1 MDISKVSC
9 YYQEKTDKEIS
20 AMSQNTA
27 ARNITEGVIWK
38 QLLSFFF
45 PILLGTFFQQMYN
58 TVDTIIVGRF
68 VGTEALAAVG
78 STGAL
83 ISLLNGFFIG
93 LGSGATVLVSQFF
106 GASDHAGVK
115 KALHTGIGLSLV
127 LGILISFFG
136 LCFGSQIL
144 QLMKTPADCLEGA
157 VTYARIFFSGAVASM
172 IYNMGS
178 GILRAMG
185 DSKRP
190 MIFLVIT
197 CFANIFL
204 DIFCVVVLKMG
215 IAGAAVATVLSQIIS
230 AVLVVYV
237 LLRLPEEY
245 ALRISQIGLDPLL
258 LKRILAVGVPAG
270 LQFVTFDLANLL
282 IQSGINSFGS
292 ATIAAFTAYAKA
304 DMLTWML
311 SGAFGVAITTFVG
324 QNYGAQK
331 YDRIYKSVKI
341 CLGMGIALIGSCSAV
356 IILFRHVIL
365 GIFSADPEVIRLGA
379 WLMLWVVPFNVIFV
393 PVEIFAGAMRGTGY
407 SAVPTAITC
416 VCVCIFR
423 VLWLFTVVQVFH
435 TLEMLMLCYPISWIL
450 ADIAFVITFRRGKWL
465 RKQIA

>member
-1 MDISKVSC
+1 MS
-9 YYQEKTDKEIS
+9 EKNS
-20 AMSQNTA
+20 ARS
-27 ARNITEGVIWK
+27 ITEGVIWK
-38 QLLSFFF
+38 QLLFFFF

-58 TVDTIIVGRF
+58 AVDTIIVGRF
-68 VGTEALAAVG
+68 VGTQALAAVG

-83 ISLLNGFFIG
+83 ISLLNGFCIG
-93 LGSGATVLVSQFF
+93 IGSGATVLVSQFF
-106 GASDHAGVK
+106 GASDQTGVNR
-115 KALHTGIGLSLV
+115 ALHTGIGLSLV
-127 LGILISFFG
+127 LGLLVSFCG
-136 LCFGSQIL
+136 LCFGPQIL
-144 QLMKTPADCLEGA
+144 RLMQTPADCLEGA

-172 IYNMGS
+172 VYNMGS

-204 DIFCVVVLKMG
+204 DIFCVVVLNMG
-215 IAGAAVATVLSQIIS
+215 VAGAAVATVLSQIIS
-230 AVLVVYV
+230 AVLVVIV

-245 ALRISQIGLDPLL
+245 ALRFSRIGLDPVL
-258 LKRILAVGVPAG
+258 LKRILSVGVPAG

-292 ATIAAFTAYAKA
+292 ATIAAFTAYCKA

-331 YDRIYKSVKI
+331 YDRIYKSVRI

-356 IILFRHVIL
+356 IIVFRHFIL

-407 SAVPTAITC
+407 SAVPTAITT
-416 VCVCIFR
+416 VCVCLFR
-423 VLWLFTVVQVFH
+423 VLWLFTVVQRFH
-435 TLEMLMLCYPISWIL
+435 TLGMLMLCYPISWVL
-450 ADIAFVITFRRGKWL
+450 ADIAFLITYRRGKWL
-465 RKQIA
+465 RKQPAGA

>member
-1 MDISKVSC
+1 MAQK
-9 YYQEKTDKEIS
+9 
-20 AMSQNTA
+20 NA

-38 QLLSFFF
+38 QLLFFFF

-58 TVDTIIVGRF
+58 AVDTIIVGRF

-83 ISLLNGFFIG
+83 ISLLNGFCIG
-93 LGSGATVLVSQFF
+93 IGSGATVLVAQFF
-106 GASDHAGVK
+106 GANDHSGVN

-127 LGILISFFG
+127 LGLLISFCG
-136 LCFGSQIL
+136 LCFGPQIL
-144 QLMKTPADCLEGA
+144 QLMKTPDDCLDGA
-157 VTYARIFFSGAVASM
+157 VVYCRIYFSGAVASM
-172 IYNMGS
+172 VYNMGT

-197 CFANIFL
+197 CFFNIFL

-215 IAGAAVATVLSQIIS
+215 IAGAAVATVVSQVIS
-230 AVLVVYV
+230 AVLVLIV
-237 LLRLPEEY
+237 LLRLPEAY
-245 ALRISQIGLDPLL
+245 ALRFSRIALDPLL
-258 LKRILAVGVPAG
+258 LKRILNVGVPAG

-292 ATIAAFTAYAKA
+292 TTIAAFTAYAKA

-311 SGAFGVAITTFVG
+311 SSAFGVAITTFVG

-331 YDRIYKSVKI
+331 YDRIYKSVRI
-341 CLGMGIALIGSCSAV
+341 CLGMGVILIGGCSTV
-356 IILFRHVIL
+356 IILFRHFIL

-407 SAVPTAITC
+407 SVVPTAITT
-416 VCVCIFR
+416 VCVCLFR
-423 VLWLFTVVQVFH
+423 VLWLFTVVQRFH
-435 TLEMLMLCYPISWIL
+435 TLGMLMLCYPISWIL
-450 ADIAFVITFRRGKWL
+450 ADIAFCITYRRKKWL
-465 RKQIA
+465 RIKTDP

>member
-1 MDISKVSC
+1 
-9 YYQEKTDKEIS
+9 
-20 AMSQNTA
+20 MSQRNA

-58 TVDTIIVGRF
+58 AVDTIIVGRF
-68 VGTEALAAVG
+68 VGTQALAAVG

-83 ISLLNGFFIG
+83 ISLLNGFCIG

-106 GASDHAGVK
+106 GANDHSGVS

-127 LGILISFFG
+127 LGLLISFLG
-136 LCFGSQIL
+136 LGLGPQIL
-144 QLMKTPADCLEGA
+144 QLMKTPADCLDGA
-157 VTYARIFFSGAVASM
+157 VIYARIFFSGAVASM
-172 IYNMGS
+172 VYNMGA

-197 CFANIFL
+197 CFVNIIL

-215 IAGAAVATVLSQIIS
+215 IAGAAVATVLSQVIS
-230 AVLVVYV
+230 ALLVLWV

-245 ALRISQIGLDPLL
+245 ALRLFRIRIDPAL
-258 LKRILAVGVPAG
+258 LKRILNVGVPAG

-292 ATIAAFTAYAKA
+292 ATMAAFTAYAKA
-304 DMLTWML
+304 DMITWMV
-311 SGAFGVAITTFVG
+311 SGAFGVSITTFVG
-324 QNYGAQK
+324 QNYGAQQ
-331 YDRIYKSVKI
+331 YDRIRKSVWI
-341 CLGMGIALIGSCSAV
+341 CLGMSVTLIGGLSALV
-356 IILFRHVIL
+356 IYFRHFIL

-379 WLMLWVVPFNVIFV
+379 YVMLWTVPFNAVFM
-393 PVEIFAGAMRGTGY
+393 PVEIFGGAMRGCG
-407 SAVPTAITC
+407 SAVIPTAITATC
-416 VCVCIFR
+416 VCLFR
-423 VLWLFTVVQVFH
+423 VVWLLTVVSRFH
-435 TLEMLMLCYPISWIL
+435 MLETLLLCYPVSWCL
-450 ADIAFVITFRRGKWL
+450 AAVTFFITYLRGNWL
-465 RKQIA
+465 KPQ

>member
-1 MDISKVSC
+1 
-9 YYQEKTDKEIS
+9 
-20 AMSQNTA
+20 MSQNTA

-68 VGTEALAAVG
+68 VGTQALAAVG
-78 STGAL
+78 ATGAL

-106 GASDHAGVK
+106 GASDHSGIK
-115 KALHTGIGLSLV
+115 KSLHTGIGLSLV
-127 LGILISFFG
+127 LGIVISFFG
-136 LCFGSQIL
+136 LCFGPQIL
-144 QLMKTPADCLEGA
+144 QLMKTPADCLDGA

-197 CFANIFL
+197 CFVNIVL

-282 IQSGINSFGS
+282 IQFGVYPHNALVGGS

-331 YDRIYKSVKI
+331 YDRIHKSVKI
-341 CLGMGIALIGSCSAV
+341 CLGMGVSLIGLCSGA
-356 IILFRHVIL
+356 IIFFRHFIL

-407 SAVPTAITC
+407 SVVPTAITC

-423 VLWLFTVVQVFH
+423 VVWLFTVVQVFH

-450 ADIAFVITFRRGKWL
+450 ADIAFVITYRRGKWL
-465 RKQIA
+465 HKPAA

>member
-1 MDISKVSC
+1 
-9 YYQEKTDKEIS
+9 
-20 AMSQNTA
+20 MSQPYP

-38 QLLSFFF
+38 QLLIFFF

-58 TVDTIIVGRF
+58 AVDTIIVGRF
-68 VGTEALAAVG
+68 VGTQALAAVG

-83 ISLLNGFFIG
+83 ISLLNGFCIG
-93 LGSGATVLVSQFF
+93 LSSGATVLISQFF
-106 GASDHAGVK
+106 GANDHPGVN
-115 KALHTGIGLSLV
+115 KALHTSIGLSLV
-127 LGILISFFG
+127 LGLFISFCG
-136 LCFGSQIL
+136 LCFGPQIL
-144 QLMKTPADCLEGA
+144 QMMKTPDDCLDGA
-157 VTYARIFFSGAVASM
+157 LVYARIFFSGAIASM
-172 IYNMGS
+172 VYNMGA

-197 CFANIFL
+197 CFINIFL
-204 DIFCVVVLKMG
+204 D

-230 AVLVVYV
+230 AVLVVMV
-237 LLRLPEEY
+237 LLRLPTEY
-245 ALRISQIGLDPLL
+245 TLQLSRIRIDPIL
-258 LKRILAVGVPAG
+258 LKRILSVGVPAG

-292 ATIAAFTAYAKA
+292 ATMAAFTAYAKA

-331 YDRIYKSVKI
+331 YDRIYQSVRI
-341 CLGMGIALIGSCSAV
+341 CLGMGVALIGFCSTL
-356 IILFRHVIL
+356 IILFRYFIL

-393 PVEIFAGAMRGTGY
+393 PVEIFGGAMRGTGY
-407 SAVPTAITC
+407 SAVPTAITSIC
-416 VCVCIFR
+416 VCLFR
-423 VLWLFTVVQVFH
+423 VLWLFTVVRRFH
-435 TLEMLMLCYPISWIL
+435 TLGMLMLCYPISWAL
-450 ADIAFVITFRRGKWL
+450 ADIAFLITYRRKNWL
-465 RKQIA
+465 RRQAI

>member
-1 MDISKVSC
+1 
-9 YYQEKTDKEIS
+9 
-20 AMSQNTA
+20 MSQPSA

-38 QLLSFFF
+38 QLLIFFF

-58 TVDTIIVGRF
+58 AVDTIIVGRF
-68 VGTEALAAVG
+68 VGTQALAAVG

-83 ISLLNGFFIG
+83 ISLLNGFCIG
-93 LGSGATVLVSQFF
+93 LSSGATVLISQFF
-106 GASDHAGVK
+106 GANDHPGVN
-115 KALHTGIGLSLV
+115 KALHTSIGLSLV
-127 LGILISFFG
+127 LGLFISFCG
-136 LCFGSQIL
+136 LCFGPQIL
-144 QLMKTPADCLEGA
+144 QLMKTPDDCLDGA
-157 VTYARIFFSGAVASM
+157 LVYARIFFSGAIASM
-172 IYNMGS
+172 VYNMGA

-197 CFANIFL
+197 CFINIFL
-204 DIFCVVVLKMG
+204 DIYFVVVLKMG

-230 AVLVVYV
+230 AVLVVMV
-237 LLRLPEEY
+237 LLRLPTEY
-245 ALRISQIGLDPLL
+245 TLQLSRIRIDPIL
-258 LKRILAVGVPAG
+258 LKRILSVGVPAG

-292 ATIAAFTAYAKA
+292 ATMAAFTAYAKA

-331 YDRIYKSVKI
+331 FDRIYQSVRI
-341 CLGMGIALIGSCSAV
+341 CLGMGVALIGFCSTL
-356 IILFRHVIL
+356 IILFRYFIL

-393 PVEIFAGAMRGTGY
+393 PVEIFGGAMRGTGY
-407 SAVPTAITC
+407 SAVPTAITSIC
-416 VCVCIFR
+416 VCLFR
-423 VLWLFTVVQVFH
+423 VLWLFTVVRRFH
-435 TLEMLMLCYPISWIL
+435 TLGMLMLCYPISWAL
-450 ADIAFVITFRRGKWL
+450 ADVAFLITYRRKNWL
-465 RKQIA
+465 RRQAV